1 MKRLLDYSRSQCAG
15 SPDSINTPISECIS
29 STRFS
34 ALTIYTAIE
43 LLFETGVRVGE
54 LCSITL
60 EDVDIAQGI
69 ITIFGKGSRERKVFM
84 TSDTTWRLLTAYITL
99 SKQFRRTDSSALL
112 VTSQG
117 HGAGPAHIRSKLA
130 QQAKAAGLTRHIT
143 PHMLRHSAATH
154 LIEAGVDI
162 RFVQKLLG
170 HQSIATTQIYT
181 QVTDNSLRDVL
192 TRAGARLRLE
202 AAM

>member
-1 MKRLLDYSRSQCAG
+1 
-15 SPDSINTPISECIS
+15 
-29 STRFS
+29 
-34 ALTIYTAIE
+34 
-43 LLFETGVRVGE
+43 
-54 LCSITL
+54 
-60 EDVDIAQGI
+60 
-69 ITIFGKGSRERKVFM
+69 
-84 TSDTTWRLLTAYITL
+84 
-99 SKQFRRTDSSALL
+99 
-112 VTSQG
+112 
-117 HGAGPAHIRSKLA
+117 
-130 QQAKAAGLTRHIT
+130 
-143 PHMLRHSAATH
+143 MLRHSAATH